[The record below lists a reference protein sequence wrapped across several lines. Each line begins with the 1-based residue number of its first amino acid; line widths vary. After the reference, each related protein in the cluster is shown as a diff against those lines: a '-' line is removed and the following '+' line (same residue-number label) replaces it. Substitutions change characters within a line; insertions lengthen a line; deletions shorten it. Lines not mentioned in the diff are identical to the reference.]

1 MSIVAE
7 TTGPGGTG
15 SGSAQARAALLRV
28 LVVDDHPI
36 VRSGL
41 AGLISA
47 QGDMLLV
54 ASVASG
60 EEAVAAVAGTEIDV
74 VLMDLQLPGIDGLE
88 ATRQLLALRPTA
100 AVVVLTST
108 SDRARIIA
116 AFDAGAVGYVLKDA
130 NPDEL
135 VSAIRAASRGESPMT
150 SRTARALVEERLA
163 SAPPVSAPLPA
174 PVAVVEEA
182 AEDVP
187 ASRLTARELEV
198 LRLLRDGLPNK
209 TIARQLG
216 ITEATVKAHLSSAF
230 QRLGVRDR
238 TQAALW
244 MQRHEP

>member
-1 MSIVAE
+1 MV
-7 TTGPGGTG
+7 
-15 SGSAQARAALLRV
+15 
-28 LVVDDHPI
+28 
-36 VRSGL
+36 
-41 AGLISA
+41 
-47 QGDMLLV
+47 LV

-60 EEAVAAVAGTEIDV
+60 EEAVTSVRDADVDV

-88 ATRQLLALRPTA
+88 ATRRVLELRPAA

-108 SDRARIIA
+108 SDRARILA

-130 NPDEL
+130 DPDEL
-135 VSAIRAASRGESPMT
+135 VSAIRAASRGESPMA

-163 SAPPVSAPLPA
+163 TAPPVPAPRAVSAPTQ
-174 PVAVVEEA
+174 VDEA
-182 AEDVP
+182 DDVP

-244 MQRHEP
+244 MQRHDA

>member
-1 MSIVAE
+1 M
-7 TTGPGGTG
+7 
-15 SGSAQARAALLRV
+15 LRV

-47 QGDMLLV
+47 QGDMLIA
-54 ASVASG
+54 ASVESG
-60 EEAVAAVAGTEIDV
+60 EEAVATVAGTEVDV

-100 AVVVLTST
+100 AVVMLTST

-135 VSAIRAASRGESPMT
+135 VAAIRAASRGESPMT

-163 SAPPVSAPLPA
+163 SAPPVPA
-174 PVAVVEEA
+174 PRPVPVAAVEE

>member
-1 MSIVAE
+1 MGE
-7 TTGPGGTG
+7 TKGPGGTG
-15 SGSAQARAALLRV
+15 SVAAPAPPALLRV

-60 EEAVAAVAGTEIDV
+60 EEAVTAVSGADVDV

-88 ATRQLLALRPTA
+88 ATRQVLALRPAA

-108 SDRARIIA
+108 SDRARILA

-163 SAPPVSAPLPA
+163 SAPPVPTPRPVPLA
-174 PVAVVEEA
+174 DPVGETD
-182 AEDVP
+182 DVP

-216 ITEATVKAHLSSAF
+216 ISEATVKAHLSSAF

>member
-1 MSIVAE
+1 MGDMV
-7 TTGPGGTG
+7 GQVGTG
-15 SGSAQARAALLRV
+15 SGPGTESAPIPVLRV

-41 AGLISA
+41 VGLISA
-47 QGDMLLV
+47 QGDMVLV

-60 EEAVAAVAGTEIDV
+60 EEAVTSVRDADVDV

-88 ATRQLLALRPTA
+88 ATRRVLELRPAA

-108 SDRARIIA
+108 SDRARILA

-130 NPDEL
+130 DPDEL
-135 VSAIRAASRGESPMT
+135 VSAIRAASRGESPMA

-163 SAPPVSAPLPA
+163 TAPPVPAPRAVSAPT
-174 PVAVVEEA
+174 PVDEA
-182 AEDVP
+182 DDVP

-244 MQRHEP
+244 MQRHDA

>member
-1 MSIVAE
+1 MGEA
-7 TTGPGGTG
+7 TGPTGTG
-15 SGSAQARAALLRV
+15 GGASSAPSVPLRV

-47 QGDMLLV
+47 QGDMTLV

-60 EEAVAAVAGTEIDV
+60 EDAVSAVGGAEVDV

-88 ATRQLLALRPTA
+88 ATRQVLVRRPAA

-108 SDRARIIA
+108 SDRERILA

-163 SAPPVSAPLPA
+163 SAPPV
-174 PVAVVEEA
+174 PVPRA
-182 AEDVP
+182 VP
-187 ASRLTARELEV
+187 ATVLVDEADDAAAAKLTARELEV

-216 ITEATVKAHLSSAF
+216 IREATVKAHLSSAF